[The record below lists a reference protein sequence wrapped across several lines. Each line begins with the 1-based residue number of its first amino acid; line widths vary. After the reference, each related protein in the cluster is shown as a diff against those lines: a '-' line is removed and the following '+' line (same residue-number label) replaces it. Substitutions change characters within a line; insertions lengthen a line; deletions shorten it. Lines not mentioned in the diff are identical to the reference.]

1 MKVLGIEIRRV
12 RKIPKRTVKPRR
24 NCKSSLWL
32 LIKRK
37 YGFRTLYD
45 LVEFLEIAKAFN
57 ELNRLEF
64 SQETVMRK
72 PEYII

>member
-12 RKIPKRTVKPRR
+12 RKIPKRTPKPRQ
-24 NCKSSLWL
+24 NYKTNLWK
-32 LIKRK
+32 LIQKR
-37 YGFRTLYD
+37 YHFRTLRD
-45 LVEFLEIAKAFN
+45 LAEFLELAKAFN

-72 PEYII
+72 PEYIA